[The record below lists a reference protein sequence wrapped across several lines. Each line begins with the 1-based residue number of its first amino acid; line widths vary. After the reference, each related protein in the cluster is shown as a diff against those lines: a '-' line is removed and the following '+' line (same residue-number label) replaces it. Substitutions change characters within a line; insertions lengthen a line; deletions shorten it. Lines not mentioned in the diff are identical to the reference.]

1 MPAAN
6 GARSERPEASAMVWI
21 EDGSGS
27 IARGLA
33 GAISARGARVRL
45 AGPPSFEA
53 GAEVALRICF
63 ERGAPTVGT
72 TARVSF
78 LRDDSEG
85 SECGLEWTAAAR
97 QTLAPWLAPTA

>member
-1 MPAAN
+1 
-6 GARSERPEASAMVWI
+6 MVWI
-21 EDGSGS
+21 EDGNGS

-33 GAISARGARVRL
+33 GAISSRGVLVRL
-45 AGPPSFEA
+45 AEPARFEA

-78 LRDDSEG
+78 LRDAADG
-85 SECGLEWTAAAR
+85 SECGLEWTPAAR
-97 QTLAPWLAPTA
+97 QALAPWLAHTA